1 MSIKYKS
8 REINAIVLDFDGTF
22 YSNKELELK
31 IWSEARKK
39 LVDKLI
45 SSSNRPEIRA
55 TRHEELLTKFV
66 DLAIE
71 TGWENSFVEFGGTAA
86 DFHEIADNV
95 TKAEYLKFDQ
105 KLTDFLQVLSLHVS
119 VYIFTGSNRKTVI
132 DALGVLTKELWIPP
146 ANNLLA
152 VDDMKVSNKPNIAA
166 YEEMLNVFGL
176 EAHKTIFVDD
186 QEVEVNSAANLNI
199 ITFLI
204 NENKDSDVNFELHTP
219 INSLVELQNHLIF
232 E

>member
-8 REINAIVLDFDGTF
+8 KEINAIVLDFDGTF

-31 IWSEARKK
+31 IWTNSRKK
-39 LVDKLI
+39 LTEKLI
-45 SSSNRPEIRA
+45 LTSTKEKIRE
-55 TRHEELLTKFV
+55 TSHEELLTKFV

-71 TGWENSFVEFGGTAA
+71 IGWENAFTEFGGTAT
-86 DFHEIADNV
+86 DFHQIADNV
-95 TKAEYLKFDQ
+95 SKAEFLKFDQ
-105 KLTDFLQVLSLHVS
+105 KLTNFLQFLHQHVS

-132 DALGVLTKELWIPP
+132 DALKVLIKEQWVLF

-152 VDDMKVSNKPNIAA
+152 VDDMKISIKPNIIA
-166 YEEMLNVFGL
+166 YKEMLDFFGL
-176 EAHKTIFVDD
+176 DAHKTIFVDD
-186 QEVEVNSAANLNI
+186 QEVEVNAAADLNI

-204 NENKDSDVNFELHTP
+204 DEDNNRDTNSDLHTP
-219 INSLVELQNHLIF
+219 ISSLLELQNYLIF